1 MHLAVGLSHRLESTT
16 VHSAGVMRRLE
27 SGVRGLV
34 LFAALLVR
42 QDGARGT
49 AAPPVSEVPESSF
62 IQGGAYPQGATR
74 KAVEGG
80 RDEM

>member
-16 VHSAGVMRRLE
+16 VHSAGVVSRLE
-27 SGVRGLV
+27 SGVRGHV

-49 AAPPVSEVPESSF
+49 AAPPVSVGPETSF
-62 IQGGAYPQGATR
+62 IQGGVYRHRALPVR
-74 KAVEGG
+74 
-80 RDEM
+80 R

>member
-16 VHSAGVMRRLE
+16 VHSAGVVSRLE
-27 SGVRGLV
+27 SGLRGHV

-49 AAPPVSEVPESSF
+49 AAPPPPSLVVPESSF
-62 IQGGAYPQGATR
+62 IQGGAYRHRAPPVR
-74 KAVEGG
+74 
-80 RDEM
+80 R